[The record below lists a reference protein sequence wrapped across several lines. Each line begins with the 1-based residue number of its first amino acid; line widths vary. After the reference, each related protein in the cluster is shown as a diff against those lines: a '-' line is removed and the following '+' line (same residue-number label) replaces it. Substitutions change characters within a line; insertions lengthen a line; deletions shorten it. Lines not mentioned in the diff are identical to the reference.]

1 MTNRV
6 QQLELPAPR
15 TYSRTEF
22 TALRARVKGLPTA
35 TIARLYFDRETTPYA
50 DAPHELDALL
60 RTMRDDL
67 VALALREGSSVLKQH
82 LQESIRKYGEPR
94 LTSVSLHM
102 IEQAAG
108 AWAAATPAGEHE
120 IGRWFRP
127 LVAERLAGEGIR
139 TLAELVA
146 YCNRRGGSWWRSVPR
161 IGLTRA
167 RVLVAWLRRHASTIG
182 ATVDRDIEAA
192 NPLAPAAEILAPSRA
207 QLVPLER
214 IAMPSALS
222 GQGGLNRHVAF
233 SFVHAN
239 HDLDAIGAY
248 LNRYTHSPNTLR
260 GYRRELERLLLWCVV
275 ERGTALSSMRV
286 EDCEAYK
293 AFLVSPAAAF
303 CGPRVERGS
312 PRWRPFSDAPLSLES
327 QRYAVRTIRAAFDW
341 LVRVRYLAGNPWAAV
356 SDPRPVKR
364 LALMRIERALPLDL
378 WTRVRI
384 EVASWSESLAPDA
397 ARWRVAR
404 ALLLVMGDSGLR
416 VSEAAAATREQ
427 LSWLPGD
434 GEVPATWW
442 LQVIGKGKKE
452 RFVALSAECV
462 DALRAHWTDRGAEF
476 DADQAAGALLAPLVV
491 PLTPRAAAK
500 FGTEP
505 GTTALAGYSVRG
517 AAGVLAWLL
526 ERLQATMSDLS
537 ESERRQLAQTSP
549 HSLRHTFG
557 TQAVAS
563 GMALDVVQQLLGHAS
578 LQTTSVYVTAE
589 QRRQRIAAA
598 KFHTALVGKR

>member
-35 TIARLYFDRETTPYA
+35 TIARLYFDRETTPYV

-67 VALALREGSSVLKQH
+67 VALALREGSSVLKQY

-108 AWAAATPAGEHE
+108 AWAAAKPAGEHE

-167 RVLVAWLRRHASTIG
+167 RVLVAWLRRHAETIG
-182 ATVDRDIEAA
+182 TTVDRDVEAA
-192 NPLAPAAEILAPSRA
+192 NPLAPSAEVLAPSRG

-214 IAMPSALS
+214 IAIPPKMS
-222 GQGGLNRHVAF
+222 GERGVNRHTEF
-233 SFVHAN
+233 SFVRAN
-239 HDLDAIGAY
+239 HDLDAIAAY
-248 LNRYTHSPNTLR
+248 LNRYTDAPNTLR
-260 GYRRELERLLLWCVV
+260 SYRRELERLLLWCVV
-275 ERGTALSSMRV
+275 ERGTALSSLRV

-293 AFLVSPAAAF
+293 AFLASPSAAF
-303 CGPRVERGS
+303 CGPRAARGS
-312 PRWRPFSDAPLSLES
+312 RRWRPFSDAPMSLDS
-327 QRYAVRTIRAAFDW
+327 QRYAIRTIRAAFDW
-341 LVRVRYLAGNPWAAV
+341 LVRIRYLAGNPWAAV
-356 SDPRPVKR
+356 TDPRPVKR
-364 LALMRIERALPLDL
+364 AALLRVDRALPLDL
-378 WTRVRI
+378 WTRVRAEI
-384 EVASWSESLAPDA
+384 ASWSESPSPEA
-397 ARWRVAR
+397 ARWRAAQ
-404 ALLLVMGDSGLR
+404 ALLLLMGDSGLR
-416 VSEAAAATREQ
+416 VSEAAAASREQ
-427 LSWLPGD
+427 LAWLPGD

-442 LQVIGKGKKE
+442 LQVIGKGRKE
-452 RFVALSAECV
+452 RFVAVSDACV
-462 DALRAHWTDRGAEF
+462 AALRAHWVDRGLQF
-476 DADQAAGALLAPLVV
+476 DSDQAAGALLAPLVI
-491 PLTPRAAAK
+491 PRTLRAQTK
-500 FGTEP
+500 FEP
-505 GTTALAGYSVRG
+505 GKAGADAAGYSVRG
-517 AAGVLAWLL
+517 AATLVAWVLK
-526 ERLQATMSDLS
+526 RLQVTMGDLS
-537 ESERRQLAQTSP
+537 EPERRQLARTSP

-557 TQAVAS
+557 TQSVAS
-563 GMALDVVQQLLGHAS
+563 GMTLDVVQQLLGHAS

-589 QRRQRIAAA
+589 QRRQRIEAA
-598 KFHTALVGKR
+598 KFHAGMARER

>member
-1 MTNRV
+1 MTNQV
-6 QQLELPAPR
+6 QQLALPEPR

-35 TIARLYFDRETTPYA
+35 TIARLYFDRETTPYV
-50 DAPHELDALL
+50 DAPHTLDALL

-67 VALALREGSSVLKQH
+67 VALALREGSSVLKQY
-82 LQESIRKYGEPR
+82 LQDSVRKYGEPR
-94 LTSVSLHM
+94 LSPVSLHM
-102 IEQAAG
+102 IEQAAS
-108 AWAAATPAGEHE
+108 AWAAAKPAGTHE

-127 LVAERLAGEGIR
+127 LVADRLAGEGIQ

-146 YCNRRGGSWWRSVPR
+146 FCNRRGGSWWRSVPR

-167 RVLVAWLRRHASTIG
+167 RVLVAWLRRHAETIG
-182 ATVDRDIEAA
+182 TTVDRDIETSD
-192 NPLAPAAEILAPSRA
+192 PLAPAAQILAPSRA

-214 IAMPSALS
+214 IAMPVALS
-222 GQGGLNRHVAF
+222 GQGGVNRHAAF
-233 SFVHAN
+233 PFVRAN
-239 HDLDAIGAY
+239 HDLDAIRAY
-248 LNRYTHSPNTLR
+248 LNRYTDSPNTLR
-260 GYRRELERLLLWCVV
+260 SYRRELERLLLWCAV
-275 ERGTALSSMRV
+275 ERGTALSSLMV

-312 PRWRPFSDAPLSLES
+312 PRWRPFSDAALSLES

-341 LVRVRYLAGNPWAAV
+341 LVRIRYLSGNPWAAV
-356 SDPRPVKR
+356 PDPRPVKR
-364 LALMRIERALPLDL
+364 LSLMRIERALPLDL
-378 WTRVRI
+378 WTRVRA
-384 EVASWSESLAPDA
+384 EVANWSDSPAPDA

-442 LQVIGKGKKE
+442 LQVIGKGRKE
-452 RFVALSAECV
+452 RFVALSVECV
-462 DALRAHWTDRGAEF
+462 DALRAHWTDRGANF

-491 PLTPRAAAK
+491 PSTPRATAK
-500 FGTEP
+500 FGAEP
-505 GTTALAGYSVRG
+505 GSAAPAGYSVRG

-526 ERLQATMSDLS
+526 ARLQVTMTDLS
-537 ESERRQLAQTSP
+537 EPARRQLAQTSP

-557 TQAVAS
+557 TQAVAT
-563 GMALDVVQQLLGHAS
+563 GMDLDVVQQLLGHAS

-589 QRRQRIAAA
+589 QRRQRIEAA
-598 KFHTALVGKR
+598 KFHAQIVRKR